1 MMRYP
6 TGQPVSEFSAI
17 LPGFIICVSVYIIA
31 RVINMHEATKAQKAV
46 YQKELNRLSKID
58 ALYGRE
64 KDD

>member
-1 MMRYP
+1 
-6 TGQPVSEFSAI
+6 
-17 LPGFIICVSVYIIA
+17 
-31 RVINMHEATKAQKAV
+31 MHEATKEQKAV